1 MAHNPIQVLAEE
13 HEHDRGPRM
22 LFDVKD
28 KGQIIR
34 TRQSSI
40 CGTLLSIEGDDS
52 AVVRLGTLLIPKITL
67 TMPHVHFLAIDSL
80 ININTF
86 V

>member
-1 MAHNPIQVLAEE
+1 MAHNRIQVLAEE

-28 KGQIIR
+28 KVQIIR

-40 CGTLLSIEGDDS
+40 CGTLLSIEDS